1 MKNFNN
7 LKKRVSRIRNKLKEV
22 KRSGAGAAD
31 VKKYEDDVRRY
42 GFLSW
47 LIQCTKLK
55 ETQSNFQ
62 ADISDSDEESVYKQS
77 FEEPEDVY
85 DETIRESDEVSDD
98 EDNNSQS
105 QKAAVKRRLDANKHE
120 IPIKTSKIS
129 KNAKNN
135 KWKQQKSIEDEEM
148 RTAILKSISEN
159 MAARN
164 KQRSVA
170 DSPKI
175 SNNQQDEFFGK
186 MMAAELAQLSP
197 ILKIQF
203 KQEVSQLVYQ
213 YQLKEATLIGKTT
226 SSNQSTFQNHAFY
239 TRQDSSGYKAHSYQN
254 QKLSSFQSPTSSSLA
269 SPIANQSELEN
280 PIYQTLQ

>member
-1 MKNFNN
+1 M
-7 LKKRVSRIRNKLKEV
+7 KKRFSRVRNKLKEV

-77 FEEPEDVY
+77 FEEANNVY
-85 DETIRESDEVSDD
+85 DDTTQESDEISED
-98 EDNNSQS
+98 EDDVSSQI
-105 QKAAVKRRLDANKHE
+105 QKAPVKRKLDVNKQE
-120 IPIKTSKIS
+120 ISIRTSKTSK
-129 KNAKNN
+129 KAKNN
-135 KWKQQKSIEDEEM
+135 KWKEEKSNGDEAM

-164 KQRSVA
+164 KQRAVA
-170 DSPKI
+170 DSSKI
-175 SNNQQDEFFGK
+175 SNNQQDELFGK
-186 MMAAELAQLSP
+186 MMAAELSQLSP

-213 YQLKEATLIGKTT
+213 YQLKEATLGGKTT
-226 SSNQSTFQNHAFY
+226 SSNQSIFPNHTFY
-239 TRQDSSGYKAHSYQN
+239 TLQGSTGYQAPTYQN
-254 QKLSSFQSPTSSSLA
+254 QKPSPFQSPALSSLT
-269 SPIANQSELEN
+269 SPIANRNESEN
-280 PIYQTLQ
+280 PSFPICQTLQ